1 MTKLAVAFRNF
12 SDSPKIDDVSGIL
25 VLFTSSGG
33 KEYEEIPTVETA
45 RRTQDTKRFL
55 DIGRARKL

>member
-12 SDSPKIDDVSGIL
+12 SDSLKIDDVSEK
-25 VLFTSSGG
+25 LFASSGG
-33 KEYEEIPTVETA
+33 KEYEEIPTAETA

-55 DIGRARKL
+55 DTGRARKL